1 MSEKEIK
8 PKNYLKIFIIICLII
23 VIGFIFINKKDKK
36 IKIEENKPINIKFE
50 DQTSNHILFENLM
63 IVEKQKEFYF
73 SGKATNLT
81 SNTLITSPITI
92 TFQDKNGNVLA
103 TMTTYIGEKLNPNE
117 SKGLSALTNTDLK
130 STKKVLI
137 SIKVQ
142 V

>member
-1 MSEKEIK
+1 MNEKEIK
-8 PKNYLKIFIIICLII
+8 PKNYLKIIIMICLII
-23 VIGFIFINKKDKK
+23 VIGFVFINKKDKK

-50 DQTSNHILFENLM
+50 DQVSNHILFENLM
-63 IVEKQKEFYF
+63 IFEKEKEFYF

-103 TMTTYIGEKLNPNE
+103 TMTSYIGEKLNPNE
-117 SKGLSALTNTDLK
+117 SKGLSALTNVDLK
-130 STKKVLI
+130 NTKKVLI